1 MTKFRDLSIHKKL
14 VIVNIAS
21 CLLVSLIV
29 SGFFI
34 FSEVSSV
41 RRSVLDDLFSLANV
55 IGINVQAPLEFMDP
69 GTATEVL
76 SSLSARPRIQQARIY
91 TPDQKLFAQYRNPSL
106 ANDFNDELT
115 SEIRAARLR
124 LGKKSY
130 HVSRFDIDVAVPVG
144 NPDAPVGTI
153 VLQSDTSALQ
163 AIYIR
168 LLLVIGGIIIATL
181 LLAFLLSK
189 ILDRYISKPVLSLAD
204 TMGDICREDNYSLRA
219 TRNSEDEIGV
229 LVTGVNSML
238 DNLELRDAQLLE
250 AKQEAEDA
258 NRAKSRFL
266 AQMSH
271 EIRTPMNGV
280 LGLATLLLKTDLDK
294 EQRTFVQTIFR
305 SGEALLQLINDI
317 LDFSKIEA
325 GKLELEAVHFNLR
338 ELAEE
343 TVELFSNSASEK
355 NVKLSCFVQSALP
368 EYVVGD
374 PGRLRQIL
382 MNLLGNALK
391 FTRNGDVALT
401 IFPEETDTTGGVHL
415 RFEVSD
421 SGIGISR
428 EKQQEIF
435 AAFSQA
441 DGSITRKFGGTGLG
455 LAICR
460 QLVQLMGGTIG
471 VTSEEGQGSVFW
483 FTIRLPVGRAEEA
496 VSSTENI
503 GNAERLQGFSG
514 TVLVVEDN
522 ITNRIVSRG
531 MLEHT
536 GLKVDMAENGE
547 QAVAAS
553 EKMSYDLIFMDC
565 QMPVMDGYEATGII
579 RQRENEQGLAKTP
592 IIAFTAHAMKG
603 DREQCL
609 SVGMDDYLAKPFT
622 EQQLCAVLEKW
633 LPQKCT
639 GSRKKEIKKIVAN
652 NSTASAVDSSVLESY
667 RTYQQEGEPDIVARL
682 VDIFLENSP
691 EVLESMSKACKEKE
705 VEQLWKLA
713 HSFKSSSATVGAA
726 RLASLCEDMEMRG
739 RNNRLEGLFQL
750 PEKIAEEFELVR
762 KALQSYSNEA

>member
-14 VIVNIAS
+14 VIVNSAS

-41 RRSVLDDLFSLANV
+41 RTSVLDDLFSLANV

-76 SSLSARPRIQQARIY
+76 SSLSALPRIQQARIY
-91 TPDQKLFAQYRNPSL
+91 TSDQQLFAQYQNPSL
-106 ANDFNDELT
+106 TNELKEDLTADILTARILLGQT
-115 SEIRAARLR
+115 SC
-124 LGKKSY
+124 
-130 HVSRFDIDVAVPVG
+130 HVGRFDIDVAVPVG
-144 NPDAPVGTI
+144 NLDAPVGTI

-163 AIYIR
+163 AIYFR
-168 LLLVIGGIIIATL
+168 LLLVIGGILIATL
-181 LLAFLLSK
+181 LLSFLLSK
-189 ILDRYISKPVLSLAD
+189 ILDRYISRPVLALAD
-204 TMGDICREDNYSLRA
+204 TMSAICREDNYSLRA
-219 TRNSEDEIGV
+219 ARNSEDEIGV

-280 LGLATLLLKTDLDK
+280 LGLAALLLKTELDK
-294 EQRTFVQTIFR
+294 EQKTFVQTIYR

-325 GKLELEAVHFNLR
+325 GKLVLEKVHFNLR
-338 ELAEE
+338 GLAEE
-343 TVELFSNSASEK
+343 TVELFSNTASEK
-355 NVKLSCFVQSALP
+355 NVNLSCFVQPALP

-401 IFPEETDTTGGVHL
+401 IFPEETDTTGVAHL

-428 EKQQEIF
+428 EKQQKIF

-441 DGSITRKFGGTGLG
+441 DGSTTRKFGGTGLG

-471 VTSEEGQGSVFW
+471 VTSEEGQGSVFR
-483 FTIRLPVGRAEEA
+483 FTIRLAVGRAEAA
-496 VSSTENI
+496 VSSTENAAS
-503 GNAERLQGFSG
+503 AEKLQGFSG

-522 ITNRIVSRG
+522 VTNRIVARG
-531 MLEHT
+531 MLENI

-553 EKMSYDLIFMDC
+553 EKISYDLIFMDC
-565 QMPVMDGYEATGII
+565 QMPVMDGYQATGII
-579 RQRENEQGLAKTP
+579 RQRENEHGAARTP
-592 IIAFTAHAMKG
+592 IIALTAHAMKG

-609 SVGMDDYLAKPFT
+609 AVGMDDYLAKPFT

-633 LPQKCT
+633 LPQQCT
-639 GSRKKEIKKIVAN
+639 DTRKNETKEIVTD
-652 NSTASAVDSSVLESY
+652 NSPVSAVDPSVLESY
-667 RTYQQEGEPDIVARL
+667 RAYQQEGEPDIVARL
-682 VDIFLENSP
+682 VDIFLKNSP
-691 EVLESMSKACKEKE
+691 EVLEEMSKACKERE

-713 HSFKSSSATVGAA
+713 HSFKSSSATVGAV

-739 RNNRLEGLFQL
+739 RNNQLEGLVQL
-750 PEKIAEEFELVR
+750 LEKIVEEFDRARNV
-762 KALQSYSNEA
+762 LQSYGNGV

>member
-14 VIVNIAS
+14 VIVNSAS

-29 SGFFI
+29 SVFFI

-69 GTATEVL
+69 NTATEVL
-76 SSLSARPRIQQARIY
+76 SSLSARPQIQQARIY

-106 ANDFNDELT
+106 ANDLNDELT
-115 SEIRAARLR
+115 SDITAARLR
-124 LGKKSY
+124 LGKKSS
-130 HVSRFDIDVAVPVG
+130 HASRFDIDVAVPIG
-144 NPDAPVGTI
+144 NLDSLVGTI
-153 VLQSDTSALQ
+153 VLQSDTSALR
-163 AIYIR
+163 AIYVR
-168 LLLVIGGIIIATL
+168 LLLVICGILIATFV
-181 LLAFLLSK
+181 LAFLLSK
-189 ILDRYISKPVLSLAD
+189 ILDRYISRPVLSLAD

-280 LGLATLLLKTDLDK
+280 LGLAALLLKTNLDK
-294 EQRTFVQTIFR
+294 EQKTFVKTIYR

-325 GKLELEAVHFNLR
+325 GKLVLEEVHFNLR

-355 NVKLSCFVQSALP
+355 NVKLSCFVQAALP

-401 IFPEETDTTGGVHL
+401 IFPEETDTTGVAHL

-421 SGIGISR
+421 SGIGISK

-435 AAFSQA
+435 AAFSQV

-471 VTSEEGQGSVFW
+471 VTSEEGKGAVFR
-483 FTIRLPVGRAEEA
+483 FTIRLPVGRVEEA
-496 VSSTENI
+496 VSSTENTAS
-503 GNAERLQGFSG
+503 AERLQGVSG

-522 ITNRIVSRG
+522 ITNRIVARG

-553 EKMSYDLIFMDC
+553 EKISYDLIFMDC
-565 QMPVMDGYEATGII
+565 QMPVMDGYQATGII
-579 RQRENEQGLAKTP
+579 RQRENEHGTARTP

-609 SVGMDDYLAKPFT
+609 LVGMDDYLAKPFT

-633 LPQKCT
+633 LPQQCT
-639 GSRKKEIKKIVAN
+639 GTRKNETKEIVTENSVAP
-652 NSTASAVDSSVLESY
+652 AVDPSVLESY

-739 RNNRLEGLFQL
+739 RNNQLEGLFQL
-750 PEKIAEEFELVR
+750 SEKIAEEFDLVC
-762 KALQSYSNEA
+762 KALQSYGNGV